1 MYSPTKIFSWSIF
14 SFAIPVLFVCNTAF
28 AIKKTSKIN
37 KIEQLEE
44 KVEELEN
51 KIANI
56 MDVLEMQEDVEDEDS
71 DIEDD
76 DQDNDN

>member
-1 MYSPTKIFSWSIF
+1 MLITE
-14 SFAIPVLFVCNTAF
+14 SFNLSSAVQPGGNMFGYNDDEVEN
-28 AIKKTSKIN
+28 KN

-56 MDVLEMQEDVEDEDS
+56 MDVLEIQDDVEDEEEID
-71 DIEDD
+71 EDEAD
-76 DQDNDN
+76 KD

>member
-1 MYSPTKIFSWSIF
+1 MFGYKDDE
-14 SFAIPVLFVCNTAF
+14 VEN
-28 AIKKTSKIN
+28 KN

-56 MDVLEMQEDVEDEDS
+56 MDVLEIQDDVEDEIDEDVEDEADK
-71 DIEDD
+71 D
-76 DQDNDN
+76 